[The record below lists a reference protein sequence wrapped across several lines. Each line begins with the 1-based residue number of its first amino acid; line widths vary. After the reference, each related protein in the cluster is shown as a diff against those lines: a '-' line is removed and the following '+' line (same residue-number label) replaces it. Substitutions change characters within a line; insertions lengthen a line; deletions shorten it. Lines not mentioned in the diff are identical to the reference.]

1 MKGAAL
7 LHGRA
12 GRLMRYGLTVVAIL
26 GLWKLLSLV
35 ADVAVLPPPEVAA
48 WAFVKALGQ
57 GEFWRHFSASA
68 LRAVAAMALA
78 FGLGFPLGVLIG
90 GSRLADA
97 MFSPFIFLTY
107 PIPKIVLLPLLFL
120 LLGLGDASKVAMIS
134 LILGYQVL
142 VAARDGA
149 RNVHPKHL
157 DAIRSLGAGRLRVF
171 TEVLIPASL
180 PHGFT
185 ALRLNA
191 GVSVAVLFFVESFAT
206 RHGLGYLIMDAW
218 GRMDYEDMFTGIFG
232 MSLLGVLL
240 YEAVNVLEKA
250 ACSWKDCGGK

>member
-1 MKGAAL
+1 MKGRKGVHYA
-7 LHGRA
+7 
-12 GRLMRYGLTVVAIL
+12 LTVLVIL
-26 GLWKLLSLV
+26 GLWKLLAMALGASM
-35 ADVAVLPPPEVAA
+35 LPPPEDATL
-48 WAFVKALGQ
+48 AFARALGIWT
-57 GEFWRHFSASA
+57 FWRHFAASA
-68 LRAVAAMALA
+68 GRSIAAMALA
-78 FGLGFPLGVLIG
+78 FGLGYPLGLLIG
-90 GSRLADA
+90 GSKRAEALL
-97 MFSPFIFLTY
+97 SPFVFLTY

-120 LLGLGDASKVAMIS
+120 LLGLGDGAKIAMIS

-142 VAARDGA
+142 VATRDGV

-157 DAIRSLGAGRLRVF
+157 DSIRSLGASGWSIVF
-171 TEVLIPASL
+171 EVLAPASL

-218 GRMDYEDMFTGIFG
+218 GRMDYETMFTGIFG

-240 YEAVNVLEKA
+240 YEGVNGLERRCCA
-250 ACSWKDCGGK
+250 WKYCGGH

>member
-1 MKGAAL
+1 MNRLKGKWRKVL
-7 LHGRA
+7 Q
-12 GRLMRYGLTVVAIL
+12 YGLTIVAML
-26 GLWKLLSLV
+26 AVWKLV
-35 ADVAVLPPPEVAA
+35 ALGTGARMLPPPEDAA
-48 WAFVKALGQ
+48 WAFVQALGTKAY
-57 GEFWRHFSASA
+57 WLHFTASA
-68 LRAVAAMALA
+68 ARSLAAMALA
-78 FGLGFPLGVLIG
+78 FAVGYPLGLLIG
-90 GSRLADA
+90 GSRRAEAVLA
-97 MFSPFIFLTY
+97 PFVFLTY

-120 LLGLGDASKVAMIS
+120 LLGLGDAAKVAMIS

-142 VAARDGA
+142 VATRDGV

-157 DAIRSLGAGRLRVF
+157 DSIRSLGAGGWRMVS
-171 TEVLIPASL
+171 EVLAPASL

-218 GRMDYEDMFTGIFG
+218 GRMDYESMFTGIFG

-240 YEAVNVLEKA
+240 YEGVNVLERRCCA
-250 ACSWKDCGGK
+250 WKYCQGG

>member
-1 MKGAAL
+1 MSLRKG
-7 LHGRA
+7 LHYA
-12 GRLMRYGLTVVAIL
+12 LTVLVML
-26 GLWKLLSLV
+26 GVWKLLALGTG
-35 ADVAVLPPPEVAA
+35 AQMLPPPEDATLA
-48 WAFVKALGQ
+48 FARALCTSAFWA
-57 GEFWRHFSASA
+57 HFAASA
-68 LRAVAAMALA
+68 GRSLAAMALA
-78 FGLGFPLGVLIG
+78 FGLGYPLGLLIG
-90 GSRLADA
+90 GSRRAEALLA
-97 MFSPFIFLTY
+97 PFVFLTY

-120 LLGLGDASKVAMIS
+120 LLGLGDAAKIAMIS

-142 VAARDGA
+142 VATRDGV

-157 DAIRSLGAGRLRVF
+157 DSIRSLGAGGWRIVS
-171 TEVLIPASL
+171 EVLAPASL

-218 GRMDYEDMFTGIFG
+218 GRMDYEAMFTGIFG

-240 YEAVNVLEKA
+240 YEGVNGLERRCCA
-250 ACSWKDCGGK
+250 WKHCQG

>member
-1 MKGAAL
+1 MN
-7 LHGRA
+7 GRT
-12 GRLMRYGLTVVAIL
+12 GRVVRYGVTVAVIL

-35 ADVAVLPPPEVAA
+35 ADAAVLPPPEVAA
-48 WAFVKALGQ
+48 WAFVQALGQ
-57 GEFWRHFSASA
+57 EAFWRHFSASG

-97 MFSPFIFLTY
+97 MFSPCVFLTY
-107 PIPKIVLLPLLFL
+107 PIPKIVFLPLLFL
-120 LLGLGDASKVAMIS
+120 FLGLGDASKVAMIS

-171 TEVLIPASL
+171 TEVLVPASL

-206 RHGLGYLIMDAW
+206 QHGLGYLIMDAW

-232 MSLLGVLL
+232 MSLLGVVL
-240 YEAVNVLEKA
+240 YEIVNGLEKA
-250 ACSWKDCGGK
+250 ICAWKHCGGK